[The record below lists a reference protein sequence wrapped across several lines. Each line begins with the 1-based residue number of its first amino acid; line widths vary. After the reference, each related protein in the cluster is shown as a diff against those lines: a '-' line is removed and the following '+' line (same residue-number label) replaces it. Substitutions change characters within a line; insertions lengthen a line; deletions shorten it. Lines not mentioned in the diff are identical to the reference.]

1 MSRVL
6 EVLRRPTVFLAVG
19 LIVSAAS
26 GSVFLLI
33 LNLALSSYDFIAL
46 SGLNILLAAIST
58 GAMAGIAQEM
68 VRAVSRA
75 IARGLPT
82 APVIRRQ
89 VRQAGWIV
97 GITLAGCLA
106 LSPVLTEH
114 WLRGNWVLY
123 AELMLGLIGAI
134 VSFQVRGTLSGR
146 QDFHVF
152 SITLLVEAFT
162 RMVPSVLLLAIGCH
176 AAWLYGLM
184 FALGPVLSA
193 VTGIWLPKVWH
204 RPHLEYP
211 EATETSDADE
221 ESEGRA
227 ARNLGLLTGAT
238 LASQLLL
245 NAVPLLVQAR
255 YQHAE
260 LRVADQAAAILS
272 AVGLARLGIVALLP
286 IQEPLLPKLTT
297 AAEQGKFHDVRS
309 RTLQLVGVCV
319 VLGVAAVL
327 VSATAG
333 PWVLRDIM
341 HAHAVLPNWFLAAF
355 AAGTMF
361 MMIAF
366 ILQAGLIAMNRHLS
380 VMVGW
385 ALGVVVTIPIFMVAG
400 DIKDVTAA
408 GALVGPLVA
417 ALFLAVDL
425 WWTMRR
431 RSGAPGPAAP
441 ARARP
446 AAWATGRTDGSIVP
460 SSREPSGSSPNSSAV
475 SISRSRGVR
484 VTDRDEDHS
493 RGWWIRTRVGSIR
506 PTRAGWRRCLVVA
519 LSTA

>member
-1 MSRVL
+1 MRRVL

-19 LIVSAAS
+19 LIVSAVS

-68 VRAVSRA
+68 VRAVSSA

-89 VRQAGWIV
+89 VRQASWIV
-97 GITLAGCLA
+97 GITLSGCLV

-162 RMVPSVLLLAIGCH
+162 RMVPSAALLAIGCH

-193 VTGIWLPKVWH
+193 AVGIWLPRVWH
-204 RPHLEYP
+204 RPQFEYP
-211 EATETSDADE
+211 EATQTGADE
-221 ESEGRA
+221 DSEGRA
-227 ARNLGLLTGAT
+227 AKNLGLLTGAT

-255 YQHAE
+255 YQHAD
-260 LRVADQAAAILS
+260 LHVADEAAAILS

-297 AAEQGKFHDVRS
+297 AAEQGRFHDVRT
-309 RTLQLVGVCV
+309 RTLQLVGVCA
-319 VLGVAAVL
+319 VLGLAAVL
-327 VSATAG
+327 VAGTAG

-361 MMIAF
+361 MMIGF
-366 ILQAGLIAMNRHLS
+366 ILQAGLIALNRHLS
-380 VMVGW
+380 VMIGW
-385 ALGVVVTIPIFMVAG
+385 ALGVVVTIPVFMVSG

-408 GALVGPLVA
+408 GAIAGPLVA

-425 WWTMRR
+425 WWTMHL
-431 RSGAPGPAAP
+431 RSVGPGPATPSGARLP
-441 ARARP
+441 A
-446 AAWATGRTDGSIVP
+446 WTSGNSDGSIMP
-460 SSREPSGSSPNSSAV
+460 SSREPSGSPSKSSTPNV
-475 SISRSRGVR
+475 S
-484 VTDRDEDHS
+484 
-493 RGWWIRTRVGSIR
+493 RTSEVMRK
-506 PTRAGWRRCLVVA
+506 P
-519 LSTA
+519 

>member
-1 MSRVL
+1 MRRVL
-6 EVLRRPTVFLAVG
+6 GVLRRPTVFLAVG
-19 LIVSAAS
+19 LIVSAIS

-58 GAMAGIAQEM
+58 GVMAGIEQEM

-82 APVIRRQ
+82 TPVIHRQ
-89 VRQAGWIV
+89 VRQASWFV
-97 GITLAGCLA
+97 GITLLGCLV

-123 AELMLGLIGAI
+123 AELMFGLIGAI

-162 RMVPSVLLLAIGCH
+162 RMVPSILLLGVGCH

-184 FALGPVLSA
+184 FALAPVLAA
-193 VTGIWLPKVWH
+193 VAGIWLPKVWH

-211 EATETSDADE
+211 ETTETGGADE
-221 ESEGRA
+221 ESGGRA
-227 ARNLGLLTGAT
+227 TKNLGLLIGAT

-260 LRVADQAAAILS
+260 LAVADEAAAILS

-286 IQEPLLPKLTT
+286 IQLPLLPRLTT
-297 AAEQGKFHDVRS
+297 AAEHGRFRDVRS
-309 RTLQLVGVCV
+309 RTLQLVGVCA
-319 VLGVAAVL
+319 VLGLAAVL
-327 VSATAG
+327 VSGTAG

-361 MMIAF
+361 MMIGF
-366 ILQAGLIAMNRHLS
+366 ILQAGLIALNRHLS

-385 ALGVVVTIPIFMVAG
+385 ALGVLVTIPVFMVSG

-408 GALVGPLVA
+408 GAMAGPLVA

-425 WWTMRR
+425 WWTMHL
-431 RSGAPGPAAP
+431 RSAAPGPAASSG
-441 ARARP
+441 ARP
-446 AAWATGRTDGSIVP
+446 P
-460 SSREPSGSSPNSSAV
+460 
-475 SISRSRGVR
+475 VR
-484 VTDRDEDHS
+484 V
-493 RGWWIRTRVGSIR
+493 R
-506 PTRAGWRRCLVVA
+506 P
-519 LSTA
+519 

>member
-1 MSRVL
+1 MRRVL

-19 LIVSAAS
+19 LIVSAFS

-58 GAMAGIAQEM
+58 GVMAGIEQEM

-89 VRQAGWIV
+89 VRQAGWFV
-97 GITLAGCLA
+97 GITLVGCLA

-123 AELMLGLIGAI
+123 AELMFGLIGAI

-146 QDFHVF
+146 QDFHVY

-162 RMVPSVLLLAIGCH
+162 RMAPGIVLLAAGCH

-184 FALGPVLSA
+184 FALGPVLAA
-193 VTGIWLPKVWH
+193 VVGIWLPKVWH

-211 EATETSDADE
+211 EPTQTGGTDV

-227 ARNLGLLTGAT
+227 AKNLSLLTGAT

-245 NAVPLLVQAR
+245 NAVPLLVQER
-255 YQHAE
+255 YQHAGHQ
-260 LRVADQAAAILS
+260 VANEAAAILT

-286 IQEPLLPKLTT
+286 ISVPLLPKLTT
-297 AAEQGKFHDVRS
+297 AAEQGRFHDLRT
-309 RTLQLVGVCV
+309 RTLQLVGVCTA
-319 VLGVAAVL
+319 LGLAAVL
-327 VSATAG
+327 VAATAG
-333 PWVLRDIM
+333 PWVLRDVL

-355 AAGTMF
+355 AASTMF
-361 MMIAF
+361 MMIGF
-366 ILQAGLIAMNRHLS
+366 ILQSGLIALSRHLS
-380 VMVGW
+380 VMIGW
-385 ALGVVVTIPIFMVAG
+385 ALGVIVTIPVFMVSG

-408 GALVGPLVA
+408 AAIAGPLVA

-425 WWTMRR
+425 WWTMHLRSAGPGP
-431 RSGAPGPAAP
+431 SGARLPA
-441 ARARP
+441 
-446 AAWATGRTDGSIVP
+446 WTSDHSEGSIVP
-460 SSREPSGSSPNSSAV
+460 SSGEPSGSSSNSSTA
-475 SISRSRGVR
+475 SGSRASGVTWQR
-484 VTDRDEDHS
+484 
-493 RGWWIRTRVGSIR
+493 
-506 PTRAGWRRCLVVA
+506 
-519 LSTA
+519 

>member
-1 MSRVL
+1 M
-6 EVLRRPTVFLAVG
+6 FLAVG
-19 LIVSAAS
+19 LIVSAFS

-58 GAMAGIAQEM
+58 GVMAGIELEM

-89 VRQAGWIV
+89 VRQAGWFV
-97 GITLAGCLA
+97 GITLVGCLV
-106 LSPVLTEH
+106 LSPVLTAH

-123 AELMLGLIGAI
+123 VELMLGLIGAI

-146 QDFHVF
+146 QDFHVY

-162 RMVPSVLLLAIGCH
+162 RMVPGIVLLAVGSH

-193 VTGIWLPKVWH
+193 VVGIWLPKVWR

-211 EATETSDADE
+211 EPKETDSAAE

-227 ARNLGLLTGAT
+227 AKNLGLLTGAT

-260 LRVADQAAAILS
+260 PRVADEAAAILA

-286 IQEPLLPKLTT
+286 IQVPLLPKLTT
-297 AAEQGKFHDVRS
+297 AAEQGRFRDVRS
-309 RTLQLVGVCV
+309 RTLQLAGVCTA
-319 VLGVAAVL
+319 LGLAAVL
-327 VSATAG
+327 VSGTAG

-361 MMIAF
+361 MMIGF
-366 ILQAGLIAMNRHLS
+366 VLQAGLIALSRHLS
-380 VMVGW
+380 VMIGW
-385 ALGVVVTIPIFMVAG
+385 ALGVAVTIPVFMVSG

-408 GALVGPLVA
+408 GALAGPLVTA
-417 ALFLAVDL
+417 IFLAVDL
-425 WWTMRR
+425 WWTMYR
-431 RSGAPGPAAP
+431 RSAAPGPTAPSGAEPAP
-441 ARARP
+441 ARVLP
-446 AAWATGRTDGSIVP
+446 
-460 SSREPSGSSPNSSAV
+460 
-475 SISRSRGVR
+475 
-484 VTDRDEDHS
+484 
-493 RGWWIRTRVGSIR
+493 
-506 PTRAGWRRCLVVA
+506 
-519 LSTA
+519 

>member
-1 MSRVL
+1 MRRVL
-6 EVLRRPTVFLAVG
+6 EVLRRPAVFLTVG
-19 LIVSAAS
+19 LIVSAFS

-58 GAMAGIAQEM
+58 GVMAGIELEM

-82 APVIRRQ
+82 APAIRRQ
-89 VRQAGWIV
+89 VRQAGWFV
-97 GITLAGCLA
+97 AITLFGCLV

-123 AELMLGLIGAI
+123 AELMIGLIGAI

-146 QDFHVF
+146 QDFHVY
-152 SITLLVEAFT
+152 SITLLVESFT
-162 RMVPSVLLLAIGCH
+162 RVVPSVVLLAMGCH

-184 FALGPVLSA
+184 FALGPVLAA
-193 VTGIWLPKVWH
+193 VAGFWLPKVWR

-211 EATETSDADE
+211 EAAEAATKDE
-221 ESEGRA
+221 ETEGRA
-227 ARNLGLLTGAT
+227 AKNLGLLTGAT

-260 LRVADQAAAILS
+260 PKVADEAAAILA

-286 IQEPLLPKLTT
+286 IQVPLLPRLTT
-297 AAEQGKFHDVRS
+297 AAEQGRFHDVRS
-309 RTLQLVGVCV
+309 RTVQLVGVCAAV
-319 VLGVAAVL
+319 GLAAVL
-327 VSATAG
+327 VSGTAG

-361 MMIAF
+361 MMIGF
-366 ILQAGLIAMNRHLS
+366 ILQAGLIALSRHLS
-380 VMVGW
+380 VMIGW
-385 ALGVVVTIPIFMVAG
+385 ALGLVVTIPVFTVSG

-408 GALVGPLVA
+408 AAIVGPLVT

-431 RSGAPGPAAP
+431 RFAAPSPPAPSGAETAP
-441 ARARP
+441 
-446 AAWATGRTDGSIVP
+446 
-460 SSREPSGSSPNSSAV
+460 
-475 SISRSRGVR
+475 VR
-484 VTDRDEDHS
+484 V
-493 RGWWIRTRVGSIR
+493 R
-506 PTRAGWRRCLVVA
+506 P
-519 LSTA
+519 

>member
-1 MSRVL
+1 MRRAL

-19 LIVSAAS
+19 LIVSAFS

-58 GAMAGIAQEM
+58 GAMAGIELEM

-89 VRQAGWIV
+89 VRQAGWFV
-97 GITLAGCLA
+97 GITIFGCLV

-114 WLRGNWVLY
+114 WLRGNWVFY

-146 QDFHVF
+146 QDFHVY
-152 SITLLVEAFT
+152 SITLLVEALT
-162 RMVPSVLLLAIGCH
+162 RMLPSLVLLAIGCR

-184 FALGPVLSA
+184 FVLGPVLSA
-193 VTGIWLPKVWH
+193 VVGIWLPKVWQ
-204 RPHLEYP
+204 RPHLDYP
-211 EATETSDADE
+211 EATQAAGADE

-227 ARNLGLLTGAT
+227 AKNLALLTGAT

-255 YQHAE
+255 YQHAG
-260 LRVADQAAAILS
+260 LKVANEAAAILS

-286 IQEPLLPKLTT
+286 IQTPLLPKLTT
-297 AAEQGKFHDVRS
+297 AAEQGRFHDVRS

-319 VLGVAAVL
+319 VLGLAAVL
-327 VSATAG
+327 VAATAG
-333 PWVLRDIM
+333 PWVLRDVM
-341 HAHAVLPNWFLAAF
+341 HAHAVLPTWFLAAF
-355 AAGTMF
+355 AASTMF
-361 MMIAF
+361 MMICF
-366 ILQAGLIAMNRHLS
+366 TLQAGLIALNRHLS
-380 VMVGW
+380 VMIGW
-385 ALGVVVTIPIFMVAG
+385 ALGVVVTIPVFMVSG

-408 GALVGPLVA
+408 GAIAGPLAA

-425 WWTMRR
+425 WWTMLRSAARGHR
-431 RSGAPGPAAP
+431 RSEAP
-441 ARARP
+441 R
-446 AAWATGRTDGSIVP
+446 V
-460 SSREPSGSSPNSSAV
+460 
-475 SISRSRGVR
+475 GVR
-484 VTDRDEDHS
+484 
-493 RGWWIRTRVGSIR
+493 
-506 PTRAGWRRCLVVA
+506 P
-519 LSTA
+519 

>member
-1 MSRVL
+1 MRRVL
-6 EVLRRPTVFLAVG
+6 ELLGRPTVFLAVG
-19 LIVSAAS
+19 LIVSAIS

-58 GAMAGIAQEM
+58 GVMAGIEQEM

-75 IARGLPT
+75 IALGLPT

-89 VRQAGWIV
+89 VRQAGWFV
-97 GITLAGCLA
+97 GTTLVGCLL

-123 AELMLGLIGAI
+123 AELILGLIGAM
-134 VSFQVRGTLSGR
+134 VSFQVRGTLAGR

-152 SITLLVEAFT
+152 SITLLVEAFS
-162 RMVPSVLLLAIGCH
+162 RMLPSVVLLALGNH
-176 AAWLYGLM
+176 DAWLYGLM

-193 VTGIWLPKVWH
+193 VVGIWLPKVWH

-211 EATETSDADE
+211 EAPAAGGADE

-227 ARNLGLLTGAT
+227 AKNLGLLIGAT

-255 YQHAE
+255 YQHAIP
-260 LRVADQAAAILS
+260 RVADEAAAILA

-286 IQEPLLPKLTT
+286 IQTPLLPKLTT
-297 AAEQGKFHDVRS
+297 AAEQGRFHDVRS
-309 RTLQLVGVCV
+309 RTLQLVGICAA
-319 VLGVAAVL
+319 LGLAAVL
-327 VSATAG
+327 VSGTAG

-361 MMIAF
+361 MMIGF
-366 ILQAGLIAMNRHLS
+366 ILQAGLIALSRHLS
-380 VMVGW
+380 VMIGW
-385 ALGVVVTIPIFMVAG
+385 ALGVIVMIPVFMVSG

-408 GALVGPLVA
+408 GALSGPLVA
-417 ALFLAVDL
+417 AIFLAVDL
-425 WWTMRR
+425 WWTMHR
-431 RSGAPGPAAP
+431 RSAAPGPAALSG
-441 ARARP
+441 ANGAGQVEAGYR
-446 AAWATGRTDGSIVP
+446 TGS
-460 SSREPSGSSPNSSAV
+460 
-475 SISRSRGVR
+475 
-484 VTDRDEDHS
+484 
-493 RGWWIRTRVGSIR
+493 
-506 PTRAGWRRCLVVA
+506 
-519 LSTA
+519 

>member
-1 MSRVL
+1 MRRVL
-6 EVLRRPTVFLAVG
+6 GVLRRPTVFLAVG
-19 LIVSAAS
+19 LIVSAVS
-26 GSVFLLI
+26 GSVFLLV

-58 GAMAGIAQEM
+58 GVMAGIELEM

-89 VRQAGWIV
+89 VRQAGWFV
-97 GITLAGCLA
+97 GITLVGCLA

-123 AELMLGLIGAI
+123 AELMLGLIGAA

-146 QDFHVF
+146 QDFHVY

-162 RMVPSVLLLAIGCH
+162 RMVPGVLLLALGCH

-184 FALGPVLSA
+184 FALGPVVSA
-193 VTGIWLPKVWH
+193 AVGIWLPKVWQ

-211 EATETSDADE
+211 EATEAGGSDE
-221 ESEGRA
+221 ESEGRTA
-227 ARNLGLLTGAT
+227 KNLALLTGAT

-245 NAVPLLVQAR
+245 NAVPLLVQER
-255 YQHAE
+255 YQDAVPK
-260 LRVADQAAAILS
+260 VADEAAAILS
-272 AVGLARLGIVALLP
+272 AVGLARLGIIALLP
-286 IQEPLLPKLTT
+286 IQIPLLPKLTT
-297 AAEQGKFHDVRS
+297 AAEQGRFSDVRR
-309 RTLQLVGVCV
+309 RTLQLVGVCAA
-319 VLGVAAVL
+319 LGLAAVL

-361 MMIAF
+361 MMIG
-366 ILQAGLIAMNRHLS
+366 LVLVVGLIALKRHLG
-380 VMVGW
+380 VMLGW
-385 ALGVVVTIPIFMVAG
+385 TLGVAVTIPVFTVSG
-400 DIKDVTAA
+400 DITDVTAV
-408 GALVGPLVA
+408 GALAGPLVA

-425 WWTMRR
+425 WWTIRR
-431 RSGAPGPAAP
+431 RSAAPGPAAP
-441 ARARP
+441 GAMPPSETP
-446 AAWATGRTDGSIVP
+446 ATTT
-460 SSREPSGSSPNSSAV
+460 SG
-475 SISRSRGVR
+475 
-484 VTDRDEDHS
+484 
-493 RGWWIRTRVGSIR
+493 
-506 PTRAGWRRCLVVA
+506 
-519 LSTA
+519 

>member
-1 MSRVL
+1 MRVL
-6 EVLRRPTVFLAVG
+6 QVLRRPTVFLAVG
-19 LIVSAAS
+19 LIISAFS

-58 GAMAGIAQEM
+58 GVMSGIEQEM

-97 GITLAGCLA
+97 AITLLGCLV

-114 WLRGNWVLY
+114 WLRGSWVLY
-123 AELMLGLIGAI
+123 AELMLGLIGAMI
-134 VSFQVRGTLSGR
+134 SFQVRGTLSGR

-162 RMVPSVLLLAIGCH
+162 RMLPSVVLLAVGCH

-193 VTGIWLPKVWH
+193 VVGIWLPKVWH

-211 EATETSDADE
+211 EAIETGGTDE
-221 ESEGRA
+221 EGDRRA
-227 ARNLGLLTGAT
+227 AKNLGLLTGAT

-255 YQHAE
+255 YQHAGHQ
-260 LRVADQAAAILS
+260 VANEAAAILA

-286 IQEPLLPKLTT
+286 IQIPLLPKLTT
-297 AAEQGKFHDVRS
+297 AAEQGRFHDVRS
-309 RTLQLVGVCV
+309 RTLQLVGVCAA
-319 VLGVAAVL
+319 LGLAAVL
-327 VSATAG
+327 VAATAG

-361 MMIAF
+361 MMIGF
-366 ILQAGLIAMNRHLS
+366 ILQAGLIAMSRHLS
-380 VMVGW
+380 VMIGW
-385 ALGVVVTIPIFMVAG
+385 TLGVVVTIFVFMVPG

-408 GALVGPLVA
+408 GAMAGPLVT
-417 ALFLAVDL
+417 ALFLAADL

-431 RSGAPGPAAP
+431 RSAAPGAA
-441 ARARP
+441 ASGGVRP
-446 AAWATGRTDGSIVP
+446 PAWAAGHGEGSVIP
-460 SSREPSGSSPNSSAV
+460 TSREPSGSSP
-475 SISRSRGVR
+475 
-484 VTDRDEDHS
+484 
-493 RGWWIRTRVGSIR
+493 
-506 PTRAGWRRCLVVA
+506 
-519 LSTA
+519 

>member
-1 MSRVL
+1 MRRVL

-19 LIVSAAS
+19 LIVSAFS

-58 GAMAGIAQEM
+58 GVMAGIAQEM

-82 APVIRRQ
+82 GPVIRRQ

-97 GITLAGCLA
+97 GITLIGCLV

-134 VSFQVRGTLSGR
+134 VSFQVRATLSGK

-152 SITLLVEAFT
+152 SITLFAEAFT
-162 RMVPSVLLLAIGCH
+162 RLVPSVVLLAMGCH

-184 FALGPVLSA
+184 FALGPVLAAA
-193 VTGIWLPKVWH
+193 VGIWLPKVWR
-204 RPHLEYP
+204 RPQFEYP
-211 EATETSDADE
+211 EATETGGADQ
-221 ESEGRA
+221 ESGARA
-227 ARNLGLLTGAT
+227 AKNLGLLTGAT

-255 YQHAE
+255 YQHAGHS
-260 LRVADQAAAILS
+260 VANEAAAILA

-286 IQEPLLPKLTT
+286 VQEPLLPKLTT
-297 AAEQGKFHDVRS
+297 AAEQGRLHEVHS
-309 RTLQLVGVCV
+309 RTLQLVGLCAAVG
-319 VLGVAAVL
+319 LAAVL
-327 VSATAG
+327 VSGTAG

-361 MMIAF
+361 VMIGF
-366 ILQAGLIAMNRHLS
+366 ILQAGLIALSRHLS
-380 VMVGW
+380 VMIGW
-385 ALGVVVTIPIFMVAG
+385 ALGLVVTIPVFMVSG

-408 GALVGPLVA
+408 AAIVGPLVT

-425 WWTMRR
+425 WWTMYR
-431 RSGAPGPAAP
+431 RSAAP
-441 ARARP
+441 SPP
-446 AAWATGRTDGSIVP
+446 A
-460 SSREPSGSSPNSSAV
+460 PSGAEPAP
-475 SISRSRGVR
+475 VR
-484 VTDRDEDHS
+484 V
-493 RGWWIRTRVGSIR
+493 R
-506 PTRAGWRRCLVVA
+506 P
-519 LSTA
+519 

>member
-1 MSRVL
+1 MRRVL
-6 EVLRRPTVFLAVG
+6 DVLHRPTVFLAVG
-19 LIVSAAS
+19 LIVSAVC
-26 GSVFLLI
+26 GSAFLLI

-58 GAMAGIAQEM
+58 GVMAGIEQEM

-75 IARGLPT
+75 IARSLPT
-82 APVIRRQ
+82 APVILRQ

-97 GITLAGCLA
+97 GITLFGCLV

-114 WLRGNWVLY
+114 WLRGSWVLY

-134 VSFQVRGTLSGR
+134 VEFQVRGTLAGK

-152 SITLLVEAFT
+152 SITLLVEAFS
-162 RMVPSVLLLAIGCH
+162 RLVPSVVLLAMGCH
-176 AAWLYGLM
+176 VAWLYGLM
-184 FALGPVLSA
+184 FALGPVLGGVA
-193 VTGIWLPKVWH
+193 GIWLPKVWH
-204 RPHLEYP
+204 RPHLDYP
-211 EATETSDADE
+211 ELSETGGADE
-221 ESEGRA
+221 ESQGRA
-227 ARNLGLLTGAT
+227 AKNLVLLTGAT

-286 IQEPLLPKLTT
+286 IQIPLLPRLTT
-297 AAEQGKFHDVRS
+297 AAEQGRFHDVRS
-309 RTLQLVGVCV
+309 RTLQLVGVCTA
-319 VLGVAAVL
+319 LGLGAVL

-355 AAGTMF
+355 AGSIMF
-361 MMIAF
+361 MMIGF
-366 ILQAGLIAMNRHLS
+366 VLQAGLIALSRHLS
-380 VMVGW
+380 VMFGW
-385 ALGVVVTIPIFMVAG
+385 ALGVLVTIPVFMVSG

-408 GALVGPLVA
+408 GAIAGPLVT

-431 RSGAPGPAAP
+431 RSAVAGPAGP
-441 ARARP
+441 TGARRL
-446 AAWATGRTDGSIVP
+446 AWASGRSDGSIAP
-460 SSREPSGSSPNSSAV
+460 SPREPSGSSPTSA
-475 SISRSRGVR
+475 SRTSGLMWKHWTRWILHAVARPPGSPRGASVPA
-484 VTDRDEDHS
+484 
-493 RGWWIRTRVGSIR
+493 R
-506 PTRAGWRRCLVVA
+506 PAGPLPY
-519 LSTA
+519 

>member
-97 GITLAGCLA
+97 GITILGCLVLA
-106 LSPVLTEH
+106 PVLTAH
-114 WLRGNWVLY
+114 WLRGSWVLY

-146 QDFHVF
+146 QDFHVL

-162 RMVPSVLLLAIGCH
+162 RMLPSVVLLAVGCH

-193 VTGIWLPKVWH
+193 VVGIWLPKVWH

-211 EATETSDADE
+211 EATQADEADE

-260 LRVADQAAAILS
+260 LMVADQAAAILS

-297 AAEQGKFHDVRS
+297 AAEQGRVHDVRS

-319 VLGVAAVL
+319 ALGVVAVL

-380 VMVGW
+380 VMIGW
-385 ALGVVVTIPIFMVAG
+385 ALGVVVTIPVFMVSG

-417 ALFLAVDL
+417 ALYLAVDL

-431 RSGAPGPAAP
+431 RSAAP
-441 ARARP
+441 IPSGARP
-446 AAWATGRTDGSIVP
+446 PAWLPGHSDGSIVP
-460 SSREPSGSSPNSSAV
+460 SSAEPSGSPPNSSAATV
-475 SISRSRGVR
+475 RG
-484 VTDRDEDHS
+484 
-493 RGWWIRTRVGSIR
+493 R
-506 PTRAGWRRCLVVA
+506 PG
-519 LSTA
+519 